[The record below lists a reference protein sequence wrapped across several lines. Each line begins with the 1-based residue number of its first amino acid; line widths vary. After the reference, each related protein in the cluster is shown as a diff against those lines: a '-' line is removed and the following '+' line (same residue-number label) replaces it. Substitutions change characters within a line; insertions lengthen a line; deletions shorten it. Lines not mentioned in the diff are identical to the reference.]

1 MDHDLTK
8 IIFQLFLKCMSH
20 RNKKTK
26 LLLNEMIEM
35 IMMNG
40 LLTSLYSSS
49 HYTTHIQYV
58 TFVRHQ
64 ILSSASNSI
73 ILFPLTTYNKY

>member
-1 MDHDLTK
+1 
-8 IIFQLFLKCMSH
+8 MSH

-58 TFVRHQ
+58 TFISYQSVVSPDIMLLQ
-64 ILSSASNSI
+64 FISCDYGLISVI
-73 ILFPLTTYNKY
+73 VLT